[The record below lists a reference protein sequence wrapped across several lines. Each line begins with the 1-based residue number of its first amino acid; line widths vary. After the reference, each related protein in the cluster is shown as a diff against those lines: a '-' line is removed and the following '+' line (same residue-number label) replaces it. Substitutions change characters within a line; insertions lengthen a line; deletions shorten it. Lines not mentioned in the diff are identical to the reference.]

1 MKLLLLIDTYWT
13 AAVLQAGYE
22 KEYLK
27 TAPPQCLQWKVVE
40 SKLSM
45 NKWERHR
52 GEKREELS
60 WDPSEHHRCQ
70 GAQRLRKRGEGR
82 SGPKALKKMIKQVF
96 KEQPE
101 VWADS
106 IGDERVKGSASG
118 FWDHVWPLH
127 TLHPIS
133 SVLLDAFIVV
143 LCQLYHLQVFRRLE
157 RHCIRLGMSIQ
168 WCSCVVGF
176 CLLVFAF

>member
-27 TAPPQCLQWKVVE
+27 TAPPQCLQWKAVE

-45 NKWERHR
+45 NKWERRRR
-52 GEKREELS
+52 GKREELS

-70 GAQRLRKRGEGR
+70 GAQSLRKRGEGG
-82 SGPKALKKMIKQVF
+82 SGPKALRKTIKQVF

-106 IGDERVKGSASG
+106 TLEMKRSKGLLQASETTYDLCTHCTPSPLASLMHSLWSFVSSTICKSSGDWNDIVFTLQCQSSG
-118 FWDHVWPLH
+118 AHVW
-127 TLHPIS
+127 
-133 SVLLDAFIVV
+133 
-143 LCQLYHLQVFRRLE
+143 
-157 RHCIRLGMSIQ
+157 
-168 WCSCVVGF
+168 
-176 CLLVFAF
+176 